1 MSDKMIN
8 VSADAFI
15 TAMKKLAIQYYK
27 VGMVDIDNDSYV
39 DLTGCITEHDKFTEG
54 QDSFSKLMK
63 VIAESGVIH
72 EEDREDFLNFV
83 SLSNLKKL
91 VNKEAAG
98 ESLRYRRIMDGRM
111 RWVSMDIMP
120 QSYNSQAGN
129 KLYIFLRDISM
140 DYLGVIMDKKRNST
154 GMVYHFKA
162 SIDDEVSFKK
172 LVADIAKG
180 IPEDNTREQ
189 FVNTYSSANL
199 KKCFAESRRQV
210 DMDSSYIY
218 FGKKVFVHT
227 TVYIVPNE
235 FTHELDCIMNGVD
248 MSENYINERLPRMLY
263 EKEYEMVA
271 VIDVETNSVNIKEYL
286 NVPRG
291 YVASNDYE
299 YYADKISETF
309 IAEEDRK
316 TFKNNTDINNIINE
330 LKYSDSYEF
339 SIYHILPSGEKRL
352 KKYTYRNFDM
362 ITEKVLVTMEDIT
375 ELFEKDVLTGGNN
388 RKGFMRN
395 AGKIIN
401 ESEESEEFA
410 ILYYNI
416 NNFKAY
422 NEMFELSGGDEILK
436 FMYRVLEM
444 SQLKPELVAR
454 LEADHFVCLISEKN
468 LDYDVLVDTC
478 KTLFNYKGKVIT
490 LHAKC
495 GVYIVEDKAMEVVGM
510 CDRAKLAKRYIQDE
524 YLKPYEVFS
533 KKMNEQYLDKSE
545 VINNINAAFERG
557 EIKPFF
563 QPVYEAKTGKLASAE
578 ALVRWV
584 SPEKGVISP
593 GIFIPALEETG
604 HISQID
610 AYMETCVRNFLE
622 KRQSKGLPIVPVSIN
637 LSWMD
642 LYDEKMMQKIVSE
655 VRNSKLEKGIER
667 FEVTETSYAAL
678 SNCGSSILDV
688 LRGMGAKLY
697 LDDFGSGF
705 SSFST
710 VRDYDFDIIKL
721 DMGFVQKISTSD
733 EKVKSI
739 IQSII
744 DMAHS
749 VNSSVIAEGAE
760 NQAQIDFLV
769 QSGCDYI
776 QGYYYSKPLP
786 QEEFEQLLDNSY
798 L

>member
-1 MSDKMIN
+1 M
-8 VSADAFI
+8 
-15 TAMKKLAIQYYK
+15 
-27 VGMVDIDNDSYV
+27 
-39 DLTGCITEHDKFTEG
+39 
-54 QDSFSKLMK
+54 
-63 VIAESGVIH
+63 
-72 EEDREDFLNFV
+72 
-83 SLSNLKKL
+83 
-91 VNKEAAG
+91 
-98 ESLRYRRIMDGRM
+98 
-111 RWVSMDIMP
+111 
-120 QSYNSQAGN
+120 
-129 KLYIFLRDISM
+129 
-140 DYLGVIMDKKRNST
+140 
-154 GMVYHFKA
+154 
-162 SIDDEVSFKK
+162 
-172 LVADIAKG
+172 
-180 IPEDNTREQ
+180 
-189 FVNTYSSANL
+189 NTYSSANL
-199 KKCFAESRRQV
+199 KKCFAENRRQV
-210 DMDSSYIY
+210 DMDYSYIY

-271 VIDVETNSVNIKEYL
+271 VIDVETNSVNIKEYI

-316 TFKNNTDINNIINE
+316 TFKNNT
-330 LKYSDSYEF
+330 
-339 SIYHILPSGEKRL
+339 
-352 KKYTYRNFDM
+352 
-362 ITEKVLVTMEDIT
+362 
-375 ELFEKDVLTGGNN
+375 
-388 RKGFMRN
+388 
-395 AGKIIN
+395 
-401 ESEESEEFA
+401 
-410 ILYYNI
+410 NI

-478 KTLFNYKGKVIT
+478 KNLFNYKGKVIT